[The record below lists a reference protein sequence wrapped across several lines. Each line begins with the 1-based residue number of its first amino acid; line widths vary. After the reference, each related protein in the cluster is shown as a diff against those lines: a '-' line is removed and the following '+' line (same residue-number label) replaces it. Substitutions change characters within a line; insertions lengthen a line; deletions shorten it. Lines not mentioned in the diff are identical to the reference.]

1 MFPLLGLSLR
11 VKGDH
16 HWNNVVDAM
25 KIPRKNVGKFASGR
39 DEEIKRTA
47 RILQI
52 IHLIAVRPRRY
63 RAKDL
68 AEHFEISERMIKK
81 DLQIIRHGLVL
92 ALASSRKGYYFEE
105 TPQLPSVAYSFTEA
119 LALVQAVQVSSQVA
133 GISSADLAAAVARLI
148 ALFPPEFR
156 NLLQKL
162 SNRPHVTVER
172 EHRQEMLHLL
182 NQSFLEGRKLEI
194 VYRTA
199 RRQGAISQR
208 VVHPYH
214 IMPYVRSWQLIAYC
228 ENRQSVIMFKVD
240 RIQRATLL
248 DETYEI
254 ADSFDPDQYMGS
266 AWGVIRVEG
275 QPPEEVELKF
285 APDSG
290 RWVAEE
296 FWHKSQQV
304 ERQEDGSVI
313 FRLTIPITPEFVNWL
328 LYYGSRVEVIKPD
341 HLRSTVAQE
350 HRRATEQY
358 LHREV

>member
-1 MFPLLGLSLR
+1 MAFST
-11 VKGDH
+11 
-16 HWNNVVDAM
+16 
-25 KIPRKNVGKFASGR
+25 GR

-52 IHLIAVRPRRY
+52 IQLIAMRPRRL
-63 RAKDL
+63 RAKGL
-68 AEHFEISERMIKK
+68 AQHFEISERMIKK
-81 DLQIIRHGLVL
+81 DLQIVRHGLRL
-92 ALASSRKGYYFEE
+92 SLCSSKQGYYFEE
-105 TPQLPSVAYSFTEA
+105 TPQLPAVAYSFTEA
-119 LALVQAVQVSSQVA
+119 LALVQAAQVSRQVA
-133 GISSADLAAAVARLI
+133 GISSADLSAAVARLI
-148 ALFPPEFR
+148 TLFPPEFR

-162 SNRPHVTVER
+162 SHRPRITAER
-172 EHRQEMLHLL
+172 EHRQEMLQLL
-182 NQSFLEGRKLEI
+182 NRGLLEGRKLEI

-228 ENRQSVIMFKVD
+228 ENRQDVIMFKVD
-240 RIQRATLL
+240 RIQRAILL

-266 AWGVIRVEG
+266 AWGVIRVEN
-275 QPPEEVELKF
+275 QPPDEVELRF
-285 APDSG
+285 APDAG

-304 ERQEDGSVI
+304 EYQEDGSVI

-341 HLRSTVAQE
+341 HLRATVVAE
-350 HRRATEQY
+350 FRRAVEVYSTTE
-358 LHREV
+358 ESIS

>member
-1 MFPLLGLSLR
+1 MEFS
-11 VKGDH
+11 
-16 HWNNVVDAM
+16 
-25 KIPRKNVGKFASGR
+25 SGR

-52 IHLIAVRPRRY
+52 IHLITMRPRQY

-68 AEHFEISERMIKK
+68 AQYFEISERMIKK
-81 DLQIIRHGLVL
+81 DLQIVRHGLRL
-92 ALASSRKGYYFEE
+92 LLCSSKQGYYFEE

-119 LALVQAVQVSSQVA
+119 LALVQAVQVSRQVA

-156 NLLQKL
+156 NFLQKL
-162 SNRPHVTVER
+162 SHRPRITAER
-172 EHRQEMLHLL
+172 EHRQEMLQLL
-182 NQSFLEGRKLEI
+182 NRSFLEGRKLEI

-228 ENRQSVIMFKVD
+228 ENRQDVIMFKVD
-240 RIQRATLL
+240 RIQKATLL
-248 DETYEI
+248 DEAYEM
-254 ADSFDPDQYMGS
+254 AASFDLDKYMGN
-266 AWGVIRVEG
+266 AWGVMRSED
-275 QPPEEVELKF
+275 QLPDEVELHF
-285 APDSG
+285 APDAG

-304 ERQEDGSVI
+304 EQQADGSVI
-313 FRLTIPITPEFVNWL
+313 FRLTIAVTPEFVNWL
-328 LYYGSRVEVIKPD
+328 LYYGSRVEVTKPN
-341 HLRSTVAQE
+341 HLRSAVAAE
-350 HRRATEQY
+350 HRQAAEQY
-358 LHREV
+358 LSKEV

>member
-1 MFPLLGLSLR
+1 MEFS
-11 VKGDH
+11 
-16 HWNNVVDAM
+16 
-25 KIPRKNVGKFASGR
+25 SGR

-52 IHLIAVRPRRY
+52 IHLITMRPRQY

-68 AEHFEISERMIKK
+68 AQYFEISERMIKK
-81 DLQIIRHGLVL
+81 DLQIVRHGLRL
-92 ALASSRKGYYFEE
+92 LLCSSKQGYYFEE

-119 LALVQAVQVSSQVA
+119 LALVQAVQVSRQVA

-156 NLLQKL
+156 NFLQKL
-162 SNRPHVTVER
+162 SHRPRITAER
-172 EHRQEMLHLL
+172 EHRQEMLQLL
-182 NQSFLEGRKLEI
+182 NRSFLEGRKLEI

-228 ENRQSVIMFKVD
+228 ENRQDVIMFKVD
-240 RIQRATLL
+240 RIQKATLL
-248 DETYEI
+248 DEAYEM
-254 ADSFDPDQYMGS
+254 AASFDLDKYMGN
-266 AWGVIRVEG
+266 AWGVMRSED
-275 QPPEEVELKF
+275 QLPDEVELHF
-285 APDSG
+285 APDAG

-304 ERQEDGSVI
+304 EQQADGSVI
-313 FRLTIPITPEFVNWL
+313 FRLAIAVTPEFVNWL
-328 LYYGSRVEVIKPD
+328 LYYGSRVEVIEAGPFTV
-341 HLRSTVAQE
+341 RRGGRTSTG
-350 HRRATEQY
+350 RRAIPI
-358 LHREV
+358 